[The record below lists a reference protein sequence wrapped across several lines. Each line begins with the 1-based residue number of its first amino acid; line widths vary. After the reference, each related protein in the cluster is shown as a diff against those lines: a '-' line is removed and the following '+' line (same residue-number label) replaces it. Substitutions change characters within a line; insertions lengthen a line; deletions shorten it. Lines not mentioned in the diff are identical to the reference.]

1 MHARRR
7 RTACHSTGAC
17 LSFPSKRARAHAW
30 TWLVL
35 SFHRRGATPTTSP
48 SIGMLLVFTIELSQL
63 RRSRF
68 EPTEAHDYEARQ
80 ARTKSSAMA
89 AFRAHT

>member
-1 MHARRR
+1 MPQHRRVPFLSLE
-7 RTACHSTGAC
+7 ACAC
-17 LSFPSKRARAHAW
+17 ACVDVDVDVARALVPP
-30 TWLVL
+30 TWC
-35 SFHRRGATPTTSP
+35 TPTTSP